1 MIMVSE
7 EKVRKVLGEIEDPEM
22 GMDIVNMGF
31 IREVDIQ
38 DGEVEIEMTLTSPG
52 CPLHRMFT
60 EKVSERVSEI
70 DGVEDVNVSL
80 IFDPP
85 WSPEMM
91 SDEAKEKLGWND
103 EE

>member
-1 MIMVSE
+1 MVSE
-7 EKVRKVLGEIEDPEM
+7 EKIREVLGDIEDPEM

-31 IREVDIQ
+31 IREVETEG
-38 DGEVEIEMTLTSPG
+38 GEVKIEMTLTSPG

-60 EKVSERVSEI
+60 DKVKDRVSEM
-70 DGVEDVNVSL
+70 DGVEDVNVEL
-80 IFDPP
+80 VFDPP

-91 SDEAKEKLGWND
+91 SDEAKKKLGWHD